1 MIKPIIIFI
10 IFIFL
15 ISIDKCDDEEDSGYL
30 IDNTKEIERFKK
42 SLKEYLIKNELFESE
57 KIIEKDE
64 MKKIFFDVILVKPVT
79 FIPEYLQEMLEYLSN
94 FFIEKYYKNKKEI
107 RGKEVYDLIDIVE
120 ISRKFE
126 EMTEDD
132 YSEPDEEKNKTNM
145 NSDL

>member
-15 ISIDKCDDEEDSGYL
+15 ISIDICDDEEDSGYL

-107 RGKEVYDLIDIVE
+107 KGKEVYDLIDIVE

>member
-1 MIKPIIIFI
+1 MSKPIIIFL
-10 IFIFL
+10 IFISL
-15 ISIDKCDDEEDSGYL
+15 ISIDYCDDEDDSAYL

-64 MKKIFFDVILVKPVT
+64 MKKIFFDVILAKPVT

-107 RGKEVYDLIDIVE
+107 KGKEVYDLIDIVE

>member
-64 MKKIFFDVILVKPVT
+64 MKKIFFDIILVKPVT